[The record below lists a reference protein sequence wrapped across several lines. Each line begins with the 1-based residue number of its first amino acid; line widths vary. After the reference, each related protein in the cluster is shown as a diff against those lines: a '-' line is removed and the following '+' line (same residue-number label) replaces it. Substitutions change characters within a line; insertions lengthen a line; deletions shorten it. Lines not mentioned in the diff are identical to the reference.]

1 MYAVYSLGFFFASL
15 VQAGIILLTEML
27 GLSSLEPDVTFM
39 QLLTHV
45 ITGQIAGFILLFLM
59 RAIDAFGN
67 ASSWIIGTIYGVAF
81 WAIGLSINSARGV
94 VNAPW
99 EQGFGT
105 VLFSLIAFIAFG
117 IMSANA
123 IKANKYEKRRV

>member
-1 MYAVYSLGFFFASL
+1 MYTKYSLGFFFASL
-15 VQAGIILLTEML
+15 VQAGIILLSEML

-59 RAIDAFGN
+59 RAIKPFGN
-67 ASSWIIGTIYGVAF
+67 VNSWISGTIYGIAF

-99 EQGFGT
+99 EQGFAT
-105 VLFSLIAFIAFG
+105 VVISLFAFITFG
-117 IMSANA
+117 IMSANT
-123 IKANKYEKRRV
+123 IKSHGYDKGTA